1 MSETLEAAMPT
12 TDEVG
17 ETAAEAGETAAEAEL
32 LSLFPPG
39 SRLDADGE
47 LVVGGCRL
55 ADLAAAWGTPLYVLD
70 DEAVSEQV
78 RRFRHAL
85 ELSWPNA
92 RMVWASKSFPCTAV
106 YRLMAAEGIGV
117 DVAGGGELV
126 MALAG
131 GVDPARIVMH
141 GNAKTTAEL
150 TMATEAGVGLIVID
164 NTDDIDRLEALASAS
179 ASAGTGTGT
188 GSGAG
193 TKNAKKQPVL
203 IRVIPDV
210 KPDTYEAVAT
220 GQAGSKFGLPIPA
233 ARAAIER
240 LRRSKTL
247 RLDGLHAHIGSQI
260 MSAEPF
266 AREVEAIAALGEFG
280 VYNLGGGLGVRYTY
294 DDHPP
299 TPQEW
304 IAALTDAAK
313 SHLPPDAQLIIEPGR
328 SLVAPFGV
336 TVYRVVSVKGEDP
349 RFVAVDGGMADN
361 MEVALY
367 GQRFEA
373 TVTSRVGG
381 GSSVELVG
389 RHCES
394 GDRLISGVPLRDP
407 RPDDLVA
414 VAATGAYCY
423 TMANNYNGAMRPPV
437 VFCADG
443 VPRLV
448 VRRETHADFLSRDVA
463 SS

>member
-1 MSETLEAAMPT
+1 MSDTLEAAMPA
-12 TDEVG
+12 D
-17 ETAAEAGETAAEAEL
+17 TAPAAADL
-32 LSLFPPG
+32 LGLFPAG

-55 ADLAAAWGTPLYVLD
+55 TDLAAAWGTPLYVLD
-70 DEAVSEQV
+70 DEAIAAQV
-78 RRFRHAL
+78 RQFRRAL

-106 YRLMAAEGIGV
+106 YRLMAAEGVGV

-164 NTDDIDRLEALASAS
+164 NFDDIDKLEALPI
-179 ASAGTGTGT
+179 
-188 GSGAG
+188 
-193 TKNAKKQPVL
+193 KPKQPVL

-210 KPDTYEAVAT
+210 KPDTHEAVAT
-220 GQAGSKFGLPIPA
+220 GQAGSKFGLPVPA

-240 LRRSKTL
+240 VRRSSTL

-260 MSAEPF
+260 MSATPF
-266 AREVEAIAALGEFG
+266 VEEVEAIAALGEFP

-294 DDHPP
+294 ADHPP
-299 TPQEW
+299 TPEQW
-304 IAALTDAAK
+304 IGALTDAAK
-313 SHLPPDAQLIIEPGR
+313 SHLPQQAQLIIEPGR

-336 TVYRVVSVKGEDP
+336 TVYRVISVKGNHP

-373 TVTSRVGG
+373 TVTGRVGG
-381 GSSVELVG
+381 GAAVELVG

-394 GDRLISGVPLRDP
+394 GDRLVSGVPLQDP
-407 RPDDLVA
+407 SPGDLVA
-414 VAATGAYCY
+414 VAVTGAYCY
-423 TMANNYNGAMRPPV
+423 TLTSNYNGARRPPV
-437 VFCADG
+437 VFCQAG
-443 VPRLV
+443 RPRLQ
-448 VRRETHADFLSRDVA
+448 VRRETYDDLLARDA
-463 SS
+463 RDARDAWGISPG